1 MKYSLEVGKII
12 EGSIKSDY
20 VKIRNFTNQLIE
32 KLRKDGDYIAADKFE
47 KLFYSLG
54 VNVLGIAGPQSNSI
68 PIDQESKIKL
78 ADVYYPSDNNY
89 VTILN
94 DSSTREIELFV
105 NSVSHYD
112 TLNKY
117 GLSGGNTLLLYGPP
131 GCGKTNC
138 AFMVAKKLN
147 LPIVVARLDSL
158 ISSYLG
164 TTSKN
169 IRLLFDFAMRTPC
182 VLFLDE
188 FDAIAKARDDK
199 NELGELKR
207 VVNTLLQNI
216 DSTLSQNIIIAATNH
231 ANLLDYAVWRRF
243 EFKIEL
249 NKPTQESREKLV
261 SLYLSNVLCLSDRQ
275 RSQLAIC
282 FEGESGSSIKE
293 LINKSMKRCILN
305 NKSITF
311 FELFEDIFQ
320 RFIVADDTYKVSNKE
335 KIIYLSSKNKKVKY
349 FTYDEI
355 ANLLK
360 ISKAYVSVVAKGI
373 KDEQKRNC

>member
-12 EGSIKSDY
+12 EGSIKFDY
-20 VKIRNFTNQLIE
+20 AKVKNFTKQLIE
-32 KLRKDGDYIAADKFE
+32 RLKKDGDYLAAEKFE
-47 KLFYSLG
+47 RLYDNSG
-54 VNVLGIAGPQSNSI
+54 INVVGIAGSQSASV

-78 ADVYYPSDNNY
+78 ADIFYPSDNNY

-94 DSSTREIELFV
+94 ESNYKEVDLFI
-105 NSVSHYD
+105 NSIAKYD

-117 GLSGGNTLLLYGPP
+117 GLSGGNTLLLFGPP

-138 AFMVAKKLN
+138 AFMIAKKLN

-169 IRLLFDFAMRTPC
+169 IRLLFDFVTRTPC

-216 DSTLSQNIIIAATNH
+216 DSLSSENIIIAATNH
-231 ANLLDYAVWRRF
+231 AGLLDSAVWRRF
-243 EFKIEL
+243 EYKIEL
-249 NKPTQESREKLV
+249 EKPDQESREKLV
-261 SLYLSNVLCLSDRQ
+261 TLFLEKALPLTKRQ
-275 RSQLAIC
+275 YSQIAIC
-282 FEGESGSSIKE
+282 FDGETGSSIKE
-293 LINKSMKRCILN
+293 LIVKSMKRCVLN
-305 NKSITF
+305 DTKISF

-320 RFIVADDTYKVSNKE
+320 KYVVIDNHKSITNKE
-335 KIIYLSSKNKKVKY
+335 KIKYLCSKNQDCKY
-349 FTYDEI
+349 FTYNEI
-355 ANLLK
+355 ADLLNV
-360 ISKAYVSVVAKGI
+360 SKAYVSIVMKEEEN
-373 KDEQKRNC
+373 DE